1 MWRPGQR
8 RGWGP
13 AAGAHL
19 RPYAPSSVCHH
30 CGRSDRLVEC
40 QVDEAAATAA
50 TATPF
55 EECGEWVREE
65 LPLVKP
71 ARGWAFANDPMRFP
85 LANAIGDV
93 ADPEHYA

>member
-1 MWRPGQR
+1 M
-8 RGWGP
+8 
-13 AAGAHL
+13 
-19 RPYAPSSVCHH
+19 
-30 CGRSDRLVEC
+30 
-40 QVDEAAATAA
+40 AA